1 MRRFELAR
9 HPDFEPMRLFKHIDE
24 NGNGEI
30 TRNELYDYMSK
41 KFLNPRL
48 SDAD

>member
-1 MRRFELAR
+1 MK
-9 HPDFEPMRLFKHIDE
+9 LFKYIDE

-41 KFLNPRL
+41 QFLNPRL
-48 SDAD
+48 CDADQIIKEYDGSMNS